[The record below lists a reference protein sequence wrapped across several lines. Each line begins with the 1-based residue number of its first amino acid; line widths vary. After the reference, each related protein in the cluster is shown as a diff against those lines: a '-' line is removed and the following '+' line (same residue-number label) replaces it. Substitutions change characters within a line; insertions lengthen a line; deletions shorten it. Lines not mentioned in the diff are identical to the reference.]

1 MLNAPFN
8 PEPQIPMPTS
18 KHIAI
23 TGASSG
29 IGAALAEAY
38 AAPGVIVS
46 LQGRN
51 MVRLN
56 AVAEKVE
63 RRGGR
68 ATIKVLD
75 VTDAAGMK
83 EWLVSCDKLQP
94 IDLVI
99 ANAGISAG
107 TGRGAESAAQA
118 HAIFATNVM
127 GVLNTVHPIIPL
139 MTERKKGQIAI
150 MASLAGFRG
159 LSGAPSYGA
168 SKAAVRIYGEGLR
181 GALARHGIEVNVI
194 CPGFVKTP
202 MTEVNRFPMPFLMTP
217 ERAATIIKQGLELN
231 RPRIAFPW
239 PMYAL
244 VWLFSILPLRLT
256 DAIIARLPKK

>member
-1 MLNAPFN
+1 MLNP
-8 PEPQIPMPTS
+8 

-51 MVRLN
+51 LERLN
-56 AVAEKVE
+56 AVAKKVE

-75 VTDAAGMK
+75 VTDALGMK
-83 EWLVSCDKLQP
+83 EWITSCDNLQF
-94 IDLVI
+94 IDLMI

-118 HAIFATNVM
+118 NAIFATNVT
-127 GVLNTVHPIIPL
+127 GVLNTVHPVIPL
-139 MTERKKGQIAI
+139 MRDRKSGQIAI

-159 LSGAPSYGA
+159 LAGAPSYGA
-168 SKAAVRIYGEGLR
+168 SKAAVRIYGEALR
-181 GALARHGIEVNVI
+181 SALARHGVAVNVI
-194 CPGFVKTP
+194 CPGFIKTP
-202 MTEVNRFPMPFLMTP
+202 MTGVNRFPMPFLMSP
-217 ERAATIIKQGLELN
+217 ERAAKTIKHGLAVN

-244 VWLFSILPLRLT
+244 VWFFSILPLRLT
-256 DAIIARLPKK
+256 DALMSMFPTKKPL

>member
-1 MLNAPFN
+1 MLTP
-8 PEPQIPMPTS
+8 

-29 IGAALAEAY
+29 LGAALARAY
-38 AAPGVIVS
+38 AAPGVLLS

-51 MVRLN
+51 RARLD
-56 AVAEKVE
+56 AVAADVE
-63 RRGGR
+63 RLGAR
-68 ATIKVLD
+68 ATVRVGN
-75 VTDAAGMK
+75 VTDAEDMK
-83 EWLVSCDKLQP
+83 EWLTGCDALQP
-94 IDLVI
+94 LDLVI

-118 HAIFATNVM
+118 NAIFATNVT
-127 GVLNTVHPIIPL
+127 GVLNTVHPVIPP
-139 MTERKKGQIAI
+139 MRERKSGQIAI

-168 SKAAVRIYGEGLR
+168 SKAAVRVYGEALR
-181 GALARHGIEVNVI
+181 GALARHGIMVNVI

-202 MTEVNRFPMPFLMTP
+202 MTDVNRFPMPFLMTP
-217 ERAATIIKQGLELN
+217 ERAAAIIKRGLEKN

-256 DAIIARLPKK
+256 DAATALLPSKKPL